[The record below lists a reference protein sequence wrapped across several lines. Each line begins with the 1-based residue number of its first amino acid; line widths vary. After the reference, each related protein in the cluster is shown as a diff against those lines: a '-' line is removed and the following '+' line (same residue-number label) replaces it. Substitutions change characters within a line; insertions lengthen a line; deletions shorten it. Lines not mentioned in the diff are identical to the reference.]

1 MTAKEFDKLFNE
13 FFNMPNY
20 YSNSTHRAYT
30 PNKMTVDLQDD
41 KLELAFSVV
50 GHDPKNVEVTLTEDK
65 VSIRA
70 KKDKEDKSVTGQF
83 VSDIEETITLTKEYD
98 GTTARAEIKNGLL
111 LISIDKKEEQK
122 PKKLSIKF

>member
-1 MTAKEFDKLFNE
+1 MTTKEFDKLLDE
-13 FFNMPNY
+13 FFTTPLYYTKSNY
-20 YSNSTHRAYT
+20 NTYT
-30 PNKMTVDLQDD
+30 PKKMAVDLQDD

-70 KKDKEDKSVTGQF
+70 KKNTEDKSVTGQF
-83 VSDIEETITLTKEYD
+83 VSDIDETITLTNEYD

-111 LISIDKKEEQK
+111 LISIDKREEQK

>member
-1 MTAKEFDKLFNE
+1 MTSNDFNKLLDE
-13 FFNMPNY
+13 FFTTPLYYTKSNY
-20 YSNSTHRAYT
+20 NTYA

-41 KLELAFSVV
+41 RLELAFSVV

-70 KKDKEDKSVTGQF
+70 KKNTEDKSVLGQF
-83 VSDIEETITLTKEYD
+83 VSDISETITLTKEYD

-111 LISIDKKEEQK
+111 FISIDKKEEQK
-122 PKKLSIKF
+122 PKRISIKF

>member
-1 MTAKEFDKLFNE
+1 MTAKEFDKLFND
-13 FFNMPNY
+13 FFSRPMYYTKSNY
-20 YSNSTHRAYT
+20 NTYT

-83 VSDIEETITLTKEYD
+83 VSDIDESITLTKEYD
-98 GTTARAEIKNGLL
+98 GTTAKAEIKNGLL

-122 PKKLSIKF
+122 PKRLSIKF

>member
-1 MTAKEFDKLFNE
+1 MTSKEFDKLFNE

-20 YSNSTHRAYT
+20 YSNLTHRSYA
-30 PNKMTVDLQDD
+30 PSKMTVDLQDD

-70 KKDKEDKSVTGQF
+70 KKDIEDKSVTGQF
-83 VSDIEETITLTKEYD
+83 ISDINETITLTKEYD

-111 LISIDKKEEQK
+111 LIGIDKREEQK

>member
-1 MTAKEFDKLFNE
+1 MTSREFDKLFDAV
-13 FFNMPNY
+13 FNTPNY
-20 YSNSTHRAYT
+20 YSNSTSRTYT
-30 PNKMTVDLQDD
+30 PSKLAVDLQDD

-50 GHDPKNVEVTLTEDK
+50 GHEPKNVEVTLTEDK
-65 VSIRA
+65 VHIKA
-70 KKDKEDKSVTGQF
+70 KKDTEDKSVTGQF

-111 LISIDKKEEQK
+111 LISIDKREEQK

>member
-1 MTAKEFDKLFNE
+1 MTTKEFDKLFND
-13 FFNMPNY
+13 FFSMPMYYTKSNY
-20 YSNSTHRAYT
+20 NTYT
-30 PNKMTVDLQDD
+30 PKKMSVDLQDD

-70 KKDKEDKSVTGQF
+70 KKNTEDKSVTGQF
-83 VSDIEETITLTKEYD
+83 VSDIDETITLTKEYD

>member
-1 MTAKEFDKLFNE
+1 MTNKEFDKLLDE
-13 FFNMPNY
+13 FFRMPMYYTKSNY
-20 YSNSTHRAYT
+20 NTYT

-70 KKDKEDKSVTGQF
+70 KKNTEDKSVTGQF
-83 VSDIEETITLTKEYD
+83 VSDIDEVITLTKEYD
-98 GTTARAEIKNGLL
+98 GTTAKAEIKNGLL
-111 LISIDKKEEQK
+111 LITIEKKEEQK
-122 PKKLSIKF
+122 PKRISIKF